1 MKGTQRSYQPRDH
14 LPFQLASAGYRKG
27 SPLQGNKEWGVK
39 VWKKEKTNINKISY
53 MATLWTYTLAN
64 TIISFKNFT

>member
-1 MKGTQRSYQPRDH
+1 MKGTQCSYQPRDH
-14 LPFQLASAGYRKG
+14 LPFQLASAGYRNS

-53 MATLWTYTLAN
+53 MATL
-64 TIISFKNFT
+64 